1 MYKRQA
7 YRSCVRY
14 TLNPYWLAQLKAPVL
29 AFVAGDERVVSA
41 SATIT
46 SLPHIRNL
54 QRVDFEGARHELMR
68 ELPEVINA
76 LWRHIDVFLAPLN
89 REFDSRYDHDISPP

>member
-1 MYKRQA
+1 M
-7 YRSCVRY
+7 
-14 TLNPYWLAQLKAPVL
+14 PVL

-41 SATIT
+41 SATSR

-68 ELPEVINA
+68 ELPEVTDE
-76 LWRHIDVFLAPLN
+76 LWKRMDAFLARVN
-89 REFDSRYDHDISPP
+89 SEFDSQYD

>member
-1 MYKRQA
+1 MG
-7 YRSCVRY
+7 
-14 TLNPYWLAQLKAPVL
+14 QLDAPVL

-41 SATIT
+41 LATIS

-68 ELPEVINA
+68 ELPEVTDV
-76 LWRHIDVFLAPLN
+76 LWQHIDTFLTRVISEL
-89 REFDSRYDHDISPP
+89 DIQCDHEVPAH